1 MISLGHTFKAAREK
15 RKISASAAAAAKKAF
30 IVTRFGDFGGL
41 AATESLDYLQYL
53 GVTMLYLQPIF
64 PSAAYHGYQHG
75 VPDTLNPR
83 FGTEPEF
90 LAFVNAAHARG
101 IKVILD
107 FVAYGV
113 SHNSTYYQSAF
124 QNPASPFDPWLAFT
138 NTANSTFTKATALTV
153 ASFDS
158 NMCAGSR
165 NCDRNSAALVMA
177 SVMSS
182 AFLVSELS
190 VSSNSAGDFSRQT
203 MNLSNAFIAAVISSL
218 NVSTVTGGR

>member
-1 MISLGHTFKAAREK
+1 MVSGYAVAA
-15 RKISASAAAAAKKAF
+15 SVGLLAACAQVAPLPP
-30 IVTRFGDFGGL
+30 IVRPHEDEVIYQIMPIAWRDSNLDVTGAVQSRFGDFGGL

-75 VPDTLNPR
+75 VPDSLNPR

-124 QNPASPFDPWLAFT
+124 QNPASPPKSPKRVCTDP
-138 NTANSTFTKATALTV
+138 V
-153 ASFDS
+153 V
-158 NMCAGSR
+158 SR
-165 NCDRNSAALVMA
+165 
-177 SVMSS
+177 
-182 AFLVSELS
+182 FE
-190 VSSNSAGDFSRQT
+190 SRHA
-203 MNLSNAFIAAVISSL
+203 MGMIW
-218 NVSTVTGGR
+218 